1 MRWGE
6 RCLWM
11 PAAPPDADPR
21 LVVLV
26 EPLMRLADDERR
38 ERGILSVS
46 PFELDYD
53 PLLAASRAVQLGL
66 RDTYG
71 MPGPGD

>member
-1 MRWGE
+1 
-6 RCLWM
+6 M

-21 LVVLV
+21 LVALL

-38 ERGILSVS
+38 KRGILSVS

-53 PLLAASRAVQLGL
+53 PLFVASRAMQLGL
-66 RDTYG
+66 QDAYG
-71 MPGPGD
+71 MPGPRD